1 MVLARFLTPEWF
13 EELNRATACPVPG
26 EGSITIQQVVTGGPQ
41 DEVAYVVRVSGGRLE
56 VSPGRVGDVDAPHV
70 DATISADYDTALALS
85 RGELSARA
93 ALLAGRIKVRG
104 DTNALLAGQAA
115 MQAAQAAVDE
125 VRARTSY

>member
-13 EELNRATACPVPG
+13 DELNQATACPVPG

-41 DEVAYVVRVSGGRLE
+41 DEVAYVVKVSGGRLE
-56 VSPGRVGDVDAPHV
+56 VTPGRAAEV

-115 MQAAQAAVDE
+115 MQAAQAGVDE